1 MFNYDPSVYDQGG
14 QILADSAT
22 RTAAIQAQMMS
33 DFGKN
38 VGSGMRKAASA
49 AIGFATGGPA
59 GAAMAVK
66 NANQENGGGFLD
78 TIVNSYAKKEQ
89 DKSDAKIYGNLM
101 KIIAPAFGKEGDGI
115 LQQFNGLE
123 SDAERAEFGRTIAG
137 SLGVIG
143 NMYAQTN
150 RLGLQQNA
158 PIINA
163 GLKGAERVAGGEGTV
178 PLPEEPPLP
187 VMDDSTL
194 PPSQPRQ
201 PSPDAITAA
210 TAWYNQSKGSGGM
223 MQTGTMRPFYR

>member
-1 MFNYDPSVYDQGG
+1 MDA
-14 QILADSAT
+14 LAN
-22 RTAAIQAQMMS
+22 Q
-33 DFGKN
+33 
-38 VGSGMRKAASA
+38 VGSGAGRLASA
-49 AIGFATGGPA
+49 AVGFATGGPA
-59 GAAMAVK
+59 GAAMAM
-66 NANQENGGGFLD
+66 ANGGEGGMLGN
-78 TIVNSYAKKEQ
+78 IIGSYAKKEQ
-89 DKSDAKIYGNLM
+89 DKSDSKIYGSLL
-101 KIIAPAFGKEGDGI
+101 KVIAPAFGKDGAG
-115 LQQFNGLE
+115 LLDTFNSFE
-123 SDAERAEFGRTIAG
+123 NDSEKADFGRTIAG

-143 NMYAQTN
+143 NMYAQTG

-201 PSPDAITAA
+201 PSPDAISAA
-210 TAWYNQSKGSGGM
+210 SAWSNQSKGSGGM